1 MIHQYKAK
9 GFNIVLDTY
18 SGAVHAVDDVTYEI
32 ISLFEGHSKKEI
44 KNILSTYNLSDD
56 QFEEAYNE
64 VKDLEQEGMLFTNDN
79 FSDLAIDVTKR
90 PTNVKAICL
99 NVAHTCNLSCE
110 YCFAKGGK
118 YLSLI
123 HI

>member
-32 ISLFEGHSKKEI
+32 ISLYKGHSKEEI
-44 KNILSTYNLSDD
+44 KNILSTYNLSND

-64 VKDLEQEGMLFTNDN
+64 VRELEQEGMLFTTDN

-118 YLSLI
+118 KKVP
-123 HI
+123 